1 LKFEIRLLVEI
12 FINASKF
19 MSVREDL
26 FLLLMIFMDEN
37 VCSQI
42 MYVDPKMENI
52 FIAKFFKR
60 GNSSN
65 DKDL

>member
-1 LKFEIRLLVEI
+1 
-12 FINASKF
+12 
-19 MSVREDL
+19 
-26 FLLLMIFMDEN
+26 
-37 VCSQI
+37 
-42 MYVDPKMENI
+42 MYVDQKMENI